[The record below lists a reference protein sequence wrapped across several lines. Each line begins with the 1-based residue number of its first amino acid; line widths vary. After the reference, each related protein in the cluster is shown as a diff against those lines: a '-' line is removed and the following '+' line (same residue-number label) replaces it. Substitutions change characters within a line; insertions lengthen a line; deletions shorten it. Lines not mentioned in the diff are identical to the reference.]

1 MTLKEWF
8 WNAHN
13 NNMFFSLLSMW
24 HTTFATCLSCVKY
37 ERVNWDLQKRPIEI
51 HVIIFRIKYDVS
63 NDVKPFENE
72 CDKGFIAKCNY
83 MHQWGIAS
91 NMELFNFDS
100 NWMIK
105 QCGLALTQYW
115 HMCIFDYGLM
125 VLENS
130 KSW

>member
-1 MTLKEWF
+1 
-8 WNAHN
+8 
-13 NNMFFSLLSMW
+13 MFFSLLSMW

-83 MHQWGIAS
+83 MQQWGITS
-91 NMELFNFDS
+91 NLELFNFDS
-100 NWMIK
+100 NWMI
-105 QCGLALTQYW
+105 
-115 HMCIFDYGLM
+115 
-125 VLENS
+125 
-130 KSW
+130 